1 MPTYSVAGP
10 DGNTYSIEGP
20 EGATREQ
27 VIGEVIR
34 QLREQEREE
43 ASKQRQER
51 LADIRESR
59 RGSVSRGLDIGTDLI
74 AQATGSSLE
83 GIGSLLG
90 LEGLEEYGAE
100 VALENEADIQRKSR
114 YQTRFDDIEGVGD
127 FGSYLGGIAAE
138 SAPQMGAGLAGAA
151 IGTGILPGLG
161 TVVGGIAGAT
171 LANLPFFY
179 GMNRERQKEAIDQG
193 IKTEVDE
200 GAAFLTALPQAL
212 LDGIVDKLLLGAGS
226 GFGFTEKA
234 IRSGGL
240 FTRGAKGIG
249 TGVIT
254 EAPTEVGQQMLERAQ
269 AGLSLDSDEAIAEYR
284 EAAIAG
290 GLLGGAV
297 SGTINVGRGRI
308 QQEDTNV
315 IDKDGEDATPI
326 PRETAPVGAA
336 GLGALVDTQT
346 TDALSILAEEQG
358 GLTDADVAEAREQLD
373 TVSQVQTTDDAL
385 FDMLSGGI
393 GAQLETGVEPEAAT
407 ETAAETRGATK
418 TTDVELTDDA
428 IAKLLREEGEAEVRT
443 EEEAG
448 AALDAEIE
456 EETRDATDTGDV
468 VTEAEEQRIKERA
481 KVGGVSVADMDES
494 FQMEVITPS
503 NYKDLPKKDQ
513 EYWDAEAERRG
524 ATDTVDDAAVERR
537 KDLINEAISSV
548 PALTQKTTDSDKAV
562 SQTEKAVSKLTE
574 SPFIRQALTMKKLKE
589 SIEEA
594 GLPELTT
601 QESKEV
607 RAQVVA
613 AIKQED
619 AGKTPKVVTEKETTD
634 VETETEVEAEPE
646 DRLETIAEAVDTVKE
661 ETQEQIEA
669 VSQVEEQAIEDA
681 EKLIK
686 TKGFSG
692 RKAEDFTD
700 EEVSTFATAIPALER
715 SKMSMRE
722 KANYIEII
730 SAGDQADFIAKE
742 GREPTNE
749 ERSEIFNR
757 AKKEVNA
764 EQKLI
769 STRLGK
775 LKRATKPVQTKVEDR
790 TAAVEAAKDEKPIR
804 ERLDTTTEVKE
815 AEVGVLEARE
825 EIEKGE
831 VETFEKKIEKSK
843 KTRTTSE
850 REQEEIQKL
859 NKAIDENWKQTQPEA
874 YKAFVDSGKQKV
886 DAPKLPPNLS
896 DSEAVTELFFGEGK
910 LTEQEQDALTYLTA
924 HPTLERN
931 LFDLAYDVAID
942 APEYRASTGSS
953 AAAKEFFAGKGGVHK
968 DNALAWVRD
977 NLSAEANMWV
987 YNATESQIAKLER
1000 NPPLSADY
1008 YDVNQKAS
1016 ASPFGLEKSV
1026 NTPQVYDG
1034 YFNAAEN
1041 KAKINLANNP
1051 EFLALLNTLPPKEQ
1065 DRIKAEIKQD
1075 IEKAREAEK
1084 QSLALPKDSELNLDV
1099 PMHPIVMT
1107 QLRNGD
1113 LAGALRSL
1121 TTTSSNPR
1129 VKSIA
1134 KNLAKAVGE
1143 TKLETSKNLK
1153 AKDGR
1158 AANGLFD
1165 PETNTIKLDADTGL
1179 NTHTVLHEMTHAATS
1194 AQLADGKSA
1203 AAKQLKKLFNEVKDQ
1218 LGTAYGSL
1226 TVDEF
1231 VAEAFGN
1238 PTFQRELAS
1247 ITVPNTF
1254 KTAWHRF
1261 STIVSNILN
1270 FLTGRPRIPLAGKG
1284 TTVDA
1289 FTDRLTTALLA
1300 PAPSSRFSGELLMDI
1315 KEGNAA
1321 SAVRN
1326 YGRNVVEAVKNID
1339 NKVLDEG
1346 ATSLLGGAKKVAK
1359 VIGLAALNSQS
1370 LADVLTK
1377 TLGVKGAYK
1386 VHQLIENQ
1394 AGLIDKENAILDGTA
1409 KQIEDFLK
1417 ANPDKKDTFN
1427 QLIGK
1432 STIEQVDPSKTK
1444 SEADAAYDSE
1454 KLAIWKGM
1462 QTDWNSL
1469 EAEGQAEYI
1478 RLRDSYKRLFDK
1490 LKEALAARFEVIEKE
1505 NPNNEAVKELKNT
1518 LYQRLMEAATIE
1530 PYFPLTRTGEQ
1541 WLRYTATPTDSNGN
1555 PTGPP
1560 EVTVEAFDT
1569 IDART
1574 RRVRYLKT
1582 LTPQDDNASIT
1593 QIGYFNNLNNVDFNN
1608 VAPTSFVSQMLQV
1621 LESAGVEKDVQLM
1634 IARNFIDAVP
1644 ESSFLKSLHKR
1655 KGVAGYNVDAMD
1667 AYRQKAYSIAR
1678 QAVNIKVT
1686 EELYSTRD
1694 DIRKALNK
1702 KLEDISTLRVELDNA
1717 ERPADENRTPSQR
1730 AKEIAEIEKQIE
1742 ELGAN
1747 RYITEENVEAA
1758 VDELT
1763 ARVLQATS
1771 PADNW
1776 VETAAK
1782 TANRLAFLGTIGFSA
1797 ASTLVNTVQVPMVV
1811 IPFLA
1816 GKTNMSTAMSAAR
1829 MGMNIFAGSGFN
1841 RKLPVVDSKNK
1852 EKDIEV
1858 KGMPSIDNYY
1868 TADNDGN
1875 LILRDDIEDVKNYY
1889 AMPIDD
1895 KGNTKMLSKKEL
1907 LTILKPLITEAG
1919 DRSLLNR
1926 SLAADTLG
1934 VELAGKKRG
1943 TRLREAWDKF
1953 NLWSALPFHTAER
1966 MNRQVS
1972 LVASYLNEVA
1982 RMNMNPNK
1990 AKGEN
1995 NLTEQQIFETAIETA
2010 LYDTQ
2015 QTNGGATLATSPRI
2029 AQKHLGRVAMMFKTY
2044 GFTMYYHQLK
2054 MALTALQQ
2062 AKENGLDDYTI
2073 RQARR
2078 QLVASLGTTA
2088 VMSGLQGL
2096 TLVGI
2101 FEGLANLFLDDE
2113 DEDAETY
2120 IRKFLGEPL
2129 YSGGLQY
2136 LTMFAGDVFGAETE
2150 LDIASRIGLSHL
2162 ILGNNKYDFN
2172 ESAKEEFV
2180 NILGGPALSYGS
2192 SIARGVN
2199 DIYNGEM
2206 QRGIESIVPSAIRNV
2221 LKTFRYSDFDE
2232 GTARTRRGDPI
2243 VDDLNPA
2250 QMTAQFLGFAPAEY
2264 SRAQEINQDIK
2275 RIDRAVNQK
2284 RTKLMKKYYVAK
2296 RMGDAD
2302 GIRETAEEIREFNKR
2317 HRNKGPK
2324 VRISTESLIRS
2335 MRMHAKTSSE
2345 MYNGITLSPNIREY
2359 SKELADEYA
2368 RSGLF

>member
-212 LDGIVDKLLLGAGS
+212 LDGIVDKLLLGAGA
-226 GFGFTEKA
+226 FGVTEKA

-336 GLGALVDTQT
+336 GLGALA
-346 TDALSILAEEQG
+346 DAEQG
-358 GLTDADVAEAREQLD
+358 DLTDADVDEAREQLD

-385 FDMLSGGI
+385 YDMLSGGI
-393 GAQLETGVEPEAAT
+393 GAQLETGVETGVEP
-407 ETAAETRGATK
+407 ETAAETRGATE
-418 TTDVELTDDA
+418 TGDE
-428 IAKLLREEGEAEVRT
+428 RT
-443 EEEAG
+443 VDTQKEEEDFIKEEKEFEEEIKEKIFTMSDAEWATNPDG
-448 AALDAEIE
+448 FNDEAYKRLDAE
-456 EETRDATDTGDV
+456 R
-468 VTEAEEQRIKERA
+468 EQHLAGVKERA

-513 EYWDAEAERRG
+513 EYWDAEAETRG
-524 ATDTVDDAAVERR
+524 ATETGDVDTTLSPREQRFQEAKEKAAAEKAEDEARR
-537 KDLINEAISSV
+537 LKDE
-548 PALTQKTTDSDKAV
+548 QTTDALGVLAEEQSDFTTAFAEV
-562 SQTEKAVSKLTE
+562 DRKLN
-574 SPFIRQALTMKKLKE
+574 R
-589 SIEEA
+589 
-594 GLPELTT
+594 
-601 QESKEV
+601 
-607 RAQVVA
+607 R
-613 AIKQED
+613 
-619 AGKTPKVVTEKETTD
+619 PKVVAEKETTD
-634 VETETEVEAEPE
+634 VKTGTEVEAEPE
-646 DRLETIAEAVDTVKE
+646 DRLKTIAEATGTVKE
-661 ETQEQIEA
+661 EAQEQIEA
-669 VSQVEEQAIEDA
+669 VSQVEEQAIDDA

-700 EEVSTFATAIPALER
+700 EEISTFATAIPALER

-722 KANYIEII
+722 KTNYIEII
-730 SAGDQADFIAKE
+730 SADDQADFIAKE

-749 ERSEIFNR
+749 ERSKIFNQ

-775 LKRATKPVQTKVEDR
+775 LKRATKPVQTKIEDR

-831 VETFEKKIEKSK
+831 VETVEKKIEGQKKPIVTSK
-843 KTRTTSE
+843 
-850 REQEEIQKL
+850 REQEDIQKL
-859 NKAIDENWKQTQPEA
+859 NKAIDENWEQTQPEA

-896 DSEAVTELFFGEGK
+896 DSEAVTELFLKEGK
-910 LTEQEQDALTYLTA
+910 LTGQEQDALTYLTA

-931 LFDLAYDVAID
+931 LFDLAYEDAVD
-942 APEYRASTGSS
+942 APAYQASEDAS
-953 AAAKEFFAGKGGVHK
+953 AAEKEFFAGRGGKHRK
-968 DNALAWVRD
+968 NALAWVRD

-987 YNATESQIAKLER
+987 YNVTESQIANLKR
-1000 NPPLSADY
+1000 NPSLTGDY
-1008 YDVNQKAS
+1008 FDVNTKAS
-1016 ASPFGLEKSV
+1016 VPPFGLEKSV

-1034 YFNAAEN
+1034 SFNAAL
-1041 KAKINLANNP
+1041 NLAKTNRVNTP
-1051 EFLALLNTLPPKEQ
+1051 EFLALLNTLPKKEQ

-1099 PMHPIVMT
+1099 PMHPIVTT

-1121 TTTSSNPR
+1121 ATTSSNPR

-1134 KNLAKAVGE
+1134 KNLAKIVGE

-1300 PAPSSRFSGELLMDI
+1300 PAPSSRFSGELLMAF

-1326 YGRNVVEAVKNID
+1326 YGRNVVEAVKSID
-1339 NKVLDEG
+1339 EKVLSDG
-1346 ATSLLGGAKKVAK
+1346 AGDLLENAKKAAK
-1359 VIGLAALNSQS
+1359 AIGLAALNTQS

-1386 VHQLIENQ
+1386 VHQLIEKQ
-1394 AGLIDKENAILDGTA
+1394 AGLIDGENKLLDGTA

-1417 ANPDKKDTFN
+1417 ANPDKKETFD
-1427 QLIGK
+1427 QLVGK

-1454 KLAIWKGM
+1454 KLAVWKGM

-1469 EAEGQAEYI
+1469 GAEGQAEYV

-1530 PYFPLTRTGEQ
+1530 PYFPLTRTGEY
-1541 WLRYTATPTDSNGN
+1541 WIRYTATPTDSNGN
-1555 PTGPP
+1555 AIGPP
-1560 EVTVEAFDT
+1560 EVTVEALDT
-1569 IDART
+1569 KAART
-1574 RRVRYLKT
+1574 RRIRYLKSIS
-1582 LTPQDDNASIT
+1582 PQEDNA
-1593 QIGYFNNLNNVDFNN
+1593 QIADIKFFNNISNMDFDN

-1621 LESAGVEKDVQLM
+1621 LQGAGVEKDVQLQ

-1655 KGVAGYNVDAMD
+1655 KGTAGYNVDAMD

-1694 DIRKALNK
+1694 DIRKALTK
-1702 KLEDISTLRVELDNA
+1702 KLEVIATLESDLDDA
-1717 ERPADENRTPSQR
+1717 KRPADENRTPSQR
-1730 AKEIAEIEKQIE
+1730 AKEIAAIEKQME

-1747 RYITEENVEAA
+1747 KYISSENVDAA
-1758 VDELT
+1758 VAEIN
-1763 ARVLQATS
+1763 ARILQATS

-1776 VETAAK
+1776 VETVAK

-1797 ASTLVNTVQVPMVV
+1797 ASTIVNMGQVPMVV
-1811 IPFLA
+1811 VPFLA
-1816 GKTNMSTAMSAAR
+1816 GKTNFTTAGRAA
-1829 MGMNIFAGSGFN
+1829 MTGMNLFAGSGLSN
-1841 RKLPVVDSKNK
+1841 KLPVLDSNNK

-1858 KGMPSIDNYY
+1858 RGMPSIDNYY
-1868 TADNDGN
+1868 TEDNDGN

-1943 TRLREAWDKF
+1943 TKLREGWDKF

-1972 LVASYLNEVA
+1972 LVGSYLNEVA
-1982 RMNMNPNK
+1982 RMNMKPNK

-1995 NLTEQQIFETAIETA
+1995 NLTEQEIFETAIETA

-2029 AQKHLGRVAMMFKTY
+2029 AQKHIGRVAMMFKTY

-2078 QLVASLGTTA
+2078 QLVASLGATA

-2096 TLVGI
+2096 TIVGI

-2136 LTMFAGDVFGAETE
+2136 LTMFAGDIFGAETE

-2345 MYNGITLSPNIREY
+2345 MHNGITLSPNIREY

>member
-43 ASKQRQER
+43 ASKQRQEQ
-51 LADIRESR
+51 LAGIRESR

-212 LDGIVDKLLLGAGS
+212 LDGIVDKLLLGAGA
-226 GFGFTEKA
+226 FGVTEKA

-297 SGTINVGRGRI
+297 SGTVNVGRGRI

-336 GLGALVDTQT
+336 GLGALA
-346 TDALSILAEEQG
+346 DAEQG
-358 GLTDADVAEAREQLD
+358 DLTDADVDEAREQLD

-385 FDMLSGGI
+385 YDMLSGGI
-393 GAQLETGVEPEAAT
+393 GAQLETEVEPEVAT
-407 ETAAETRGATK
+407 ETAAETRGATETGDERTVDTQK
-418 TTDVELTDDA
+418 
-428 IAKLLREEGEAEVRT
+428 EEDFIKEEKEF
-443 EEEAG
+443 EEEIKEKIFTMSDAEWATNPDG
-448 AALDAEIE
+448 FNDEAYKRLDAE
-456 EETRDATDTGDV
+456 R
-468 VTEAEEQRIKERA
+468 EQHLAGVKERA

-494 FQMEVITPS
+494 FQMEVIT
-503 NYKDLPKKDQ
+503 
-513 EYWDAEAERRG
+513 RG
-524 ATDTVDDAAVERR
+524 ATETGDVETAPTELEALRKRQEEITNIPAAEM
-537 KDLINEAISSV
+537 
-548 PALTQKTTDSDKAV
+548 TT
-562 SQTEKAVSKLTE
+562 
-574 SPFIRQALTMKKLKE
+574 
-589 SIEEA
+589 
-594 GLPELTT
+594 ELTDEYQT
-601 QESKEV
+601 NQEVLSELETAERKAGAEKLGIGAFAEV
-607 RAQVVA
+607 DR
-613 AIKQED
+613 KLNRR
-619 AGKTPKVVTEKETTD
+619 PKVVAEKETTD
-634 VETETEVEAEPE
+634 VKTGTEVEAEPE
-646 DRLETIAEAVDTVKE
+646 DRLKTIAKAADTVKE

-669 VSQVEEQAIEDA
+669 ISQVEEQAIDDA
-681 EKLIK
+681 EKLLRK
-686 TKGFSG
+686 KGFSS

-700 EEVSTFATAIPALER
+700 EEISTFAMAIPALER
-715 SKMSMRE
+715 SKMSTKE
-722 KANYIEII
+722 KTEYFERI
-730 SAGDQADFIAKE
+730 SIDYQTDFIAKE

-749 ERSEIFNR
+749 ERNEILNR
-757 AKKEVNA
+757 VKKEVDA

-775 LKRATKPVQTKVEDR
+775 LKKATKPVQTKIEDE
-790 TAAVEAAKDEKPIR
+790 AAAIEAAKDEKPIR

-831 VETFEKKIEKSK
+831 VETFEKKIEGQKKPIVTSK
-843 KTRTTSE
+843 

-859 NKAIDENWKQTQPEA
+859 NEAIGEDWEQTQSEA

-896 DSEAVTELFFGEGK
+896 DSEAITELFLKEGK
-910 LTEQEQDALTYLTA
+910 PTEQEQDAITYLTA

-931 LFDLAYDVAID
+931 LFDLAYEDAVD
-942 APEYRASTGSS
+942 APAYQASEDAS
-953 AAAKEFFAGKGGVHK
+953 AAEKEFFAGRGGKHRK
-968 DNALAWVRD
+968 NALAWVRD

-1008 YDVNQKAS
+1008 YDVNQKPS
-1016 ASPFGLEKSV
+1016 TPPFGLEKSV

-1034 YFNAAEN
+1034 SFNEAL
-1041 KAKINLANNP
+1041 NLAKTNRVNTP
-1051 EFLALLNTLPPKEQ
+1051 KFLALLKTLPPEQQKE
-1065 DRIKAEIKQD
+1065 IAVKIKQD
-1075 IEKAREAEK
+1075 IEKAREAET

-1121 TTTSSNPR
+1121 ATTSSNPR

-1134 KNLAKAVGE
+1134 KNLAKIVGE

-1300 PAPSSRFSGELLMDI
+1300 PAPSSRFSGELLMAF

-1321 SAVRN
+1321 SAVKN
-1326 YGRNVVEAVKNID
+1326 YGRNVVEAVKSID
-1339 NKVLDEG
+1339 EKVLSDG
-1346 ATSLLGGAKKVAK
+1346 AGDLLENAKKAAK
-1359 VIGLAALNSQS
+1359 VIGLAALNTQS

-1386 VHQLIENQ
+1386 VHQLIEKQ
-1394 AGLIDKENAILDGTA
+1394 AGLIDGENKLLDGTA

-1417 ANPDKKDTFN
+1417 ANPDKKETFD
-1427 QLIGK
+1427 QLVGK

-1454 KLAIWKGM
+1454 KLAVWKGM

-1469 EAEGQAEYI
+1469 EAEGQAEYV

-1530 PYFPLTRTGEQ
+1530 PYFPLTRTGEY
-1541 WLRYTATPTDSNGN
+1541 WIRYTATPTDSNGN
-1555 PTGPP
+1555 AIGPP
-1560 EVTVEAFDT
+1560 EVTVEALDT
-1569 IDART
+1569 KAART
-1574 RRVRYLKT
+1574 RRIRYLKSIS
-1582 LTPQDDNASIT
+1582 PQEDNA
-1593 QIGYFNNLNNVDFNN
+1593 QIADIKFFNNISNMDFDN

-1621 LESAGVEKDVQLM
+1621 LQGAGVEKDVQLQ

-1655 KGVAGYNVDAMD
+1655 KGTAGYNVDAMD

-1694 DIRKALNK
+1694 DIRKALTK
-1702 KLEDISTLRVELDNA
+1702 KLEAIATLESDLDDA
-1717 ERPADENRTPSQR
+1717 KRPADENRTPSQR
-1730 AKEIAEIEKQIE
+1730 AKEIAAIEKQMK

-1747 RYITEENVEAA
+1747 KYISSENVDAA
-1758 VDELT
+1758 VAEIN
-1763 ARVLQATS
+1763 ARILQATS

-1776 VETAAK
+1776 VETVAK

-1797 ASTLVNTVQVPMVV
+1797 ASTIVNMGQVPMVV
-1811 IPFLA
+1811 VPFLA
-1816 GKTNMSTAMSAAR
+1816 GKTNFTTAGRAA
-1829 MGMNIFAGSGFN
+1829 MTGMNLFAGSGLSN
-1841 RKLPVVDSKNK
+1841 KLPVLDSNNK

-1858 KGMPSIDNYY
+1858 RGMPSIDNYY
-1868 TADNDGN
+1868 TEDNDGN

-1943 TRLREAWDKF
+1943 TKLREGWDKF

-1972 LVASYLNEVA
+1972 LVGSYLNEVA
-1982 RMNMNPNK
+1982 RMNMKPNK

-1995 NLTEQQIFETAIETA
+1995 NLTEQEIFETAIETA

-2029 AQKHLGRVAMMFKTY
+2029 AQKHIGRVAMMFKTY

-2078 QLVASLGTTA
+2078 QLVASLGATA

-2096 TLVGI
+2096 TIVGV

-2136 LTMFAGDVFGAETE
+2136 LTMFAGDIFGAETE

-2199 DIYNGEM
+2199 DIYSGEM

-2345 MYNGITLSPNIREY
+2345 MHNGITLSPNIREY
-2359 SKELADEYA
+2359 SKELANEYA

>member
-20 EGATREQ
+20 EGATRDQ
-27 VIGEVIR
+27 IVGEVIR
-34 QLREQEREE
+34 QLQAQEKEE

-51 LADIRESR
+51 LAGIRESR

-90 LEGLEEYGAE
+90 LEGLEEYGAD

-138 SAPQMGAGLAGAA
+138 SAPQMGAGLTGAA
-151 IGTGILPGLG
+151 IGTAILPGLG

-179 GMNRERQKEAIDQG
+179 GMNRERQKEAIDLG

-212 LDGIVDKLLLGAGS
+212 LDGVVDKLLLGAGK
-226 GFGFTEKA
+226 GFGFTDKA

-326 PRETAPVGAA
+326 PTKTAPVGAA
-336 GLGALVDTQT
+336 GLGALA
-346 TDALSILAEEQG
+346 DAEQG
-358 GLTDADVAEAREQLD
+358 DLTDADVAEATEQLD
-373 TVSQVQTTDDAL
+373 TVSQVRNTDKKLKEIVTDEDVDKILSDA
-385 FDMLSGGI
+385 GK
-393 GAQLETGVEPEAAT
+393 TEARA
-407 ETAAETRGATK
+407 
-418 TTDVELTDDA
+418 
-428 IAKLLREEGEAEVRT
+428 

-448 AALDAEIE
+448 AALDAEAAE
-456 EETRDATDTGDV
+456 DEFFEQTYGATTET
-468 VTEAEEQRIKERA
+468 
-481 KVGGVSVADMDES
+481 
-494 FQMEVITPS
+494 
-503 NYKDLPKKDQ
+503 
-513 EYWDAEAERRG
+513 RG
-524 ATDTVDDAAVERR
+524 ATDTRDEGTIDSTEGEAVVEAEVEAGPEGEVEVEVEAGPEGEVEVEGEAGTEVEVEVEGEAGTEVEGRGATETGDVKTAPTELEVLRKRQEEITNIPPAEMTTELTDEYQTNQEVLSELETAERKAGAEGLGITAAFATLREKLIDRR
-537 KDLINEAISSV
+537 K
-548 PALTQKTTDSDKAV
+548 Q
-562 SQTEKAVSKLTE
+562 
-574 SPFIRQALTMKKLKE
+574 
-589 SIEEA
+589 
-594 GLPELTT
+594 
-601 QESKEV
+601 
-607 RAQVVA
+607 
-613 AIKQED
+613 
-619 AGKTPKVVTEKETTD
+619 PKVVTEKETTD
-634 VETETEVEAEPE
+634 VETGTEVEAEPE
-646 DRLETIAEAVDTVKE
+646 DRLETIAEAADTVKE
-661 ETQEQIEA
+661 EAQEQVDV

-681 EKLIK
+681 EKLIR
-686 TKGFSG
+686 TKGF
-692 RKAEDFTD
+692 RDKKAEDFTD
-700 EEVSTFATAIPALER
+700 EEISTFATAIPALER
-715 SKMSMRE
+715 NKMSMKE
-722 KANYIEII
+722 KSNYIEVV
-730 SAGDQADFIAKE
+730 STNYQADFTARE
-742 GREPTNE
+742 GREPTNQ
-749 ERSEIFNR
+749 ERNGIFNK
-757 AKKEVNA
+757 AKNEVND
-764 EQKLI
+764 EQRLI
-769 STRLGK
+769 SKRLSK
-775 LKRATKPVQTKVEDR
+775 LKNDTKPIRTKIEDE
-790 TAAVEAAKDEKPIR
+790 AAAIEAAKDEKPIR

-831 VETFEKKIEKSK
+831 VETVEKKIEGQKKPIVTSK
-843 KTRTTSE
+843 K
-850 REQEEIQKL
+850 EQEKIQKL
-859 NKAIDENWKQTQPEA
+859 NKAIDEDWEQTQSEA

-896 DSEAVTELFFGEGK
+896 DSEAITKLFLKEGK
-910 LTEQEQDALTYLTA
+910 PTEQEQDAITYLTA

-931 LFDLAYDVAID
+931 LFDLAYDVAVD
-942 APEYRASTGSS
+942 APAYQGSKDAS
-953 AAAKEFFAGKGGVHK
+953 AAEKEFFAGKGGVHK
-968 DNALAWVRD
+968 NNALAWVRD

-1000 NPPLSADY
+1000 NPSLTGDY
-1008 YDVNQKAS
+1008 FDVNQKAS
-1016 ASPFGLEKSV
+1016 PSPLVLEKFV

-1034 YFNAAEN
+1034 SFNAAEN
-1041 KAKINLANNP
+1041 LAKMNTINDP
-1051 EFLALLNTLPPKEQ
+1051 KFLELQSNQPKEVRE
-1065 DRIKAEIKQD
+1065 DWKAQTKQL
-1075 IEKAREAEK
+1075 IEKLNEANK

-1121 TTTSSNPR
+1121 ATTSSNPR

-1134 KNLAKAVGE
+1134 KNLAKVVGE
-1143 TKLETSKNLK
+1143 TKLETSKDLK

-1179 NTHTVLHEMTHAATS
+1179 NTHTILHEMTHAVTS
-1194 AQLADGKSA
+1194 AQLAKGKSA

-1261 STIVSNILN
+1261 STIISNILN

-1300 PAPSSRFSGELLMDI
+1300 PAPSSRFSGELLMAF

-1321 SAVRN
+1321 KKFRQ
-1326 YGRNVVEAVKNID
+1326 YGKNVVDAAKEIDKTALDRGAERLFTTGKKAAKAV
-1339 NKVLDEG
+1339 
-1346 ATSLLGGAKKVAK
+1346 
-1359 VIGLAALNSQS
+1359 GLQFLNSQS
-1370 LADVLTK
+1370 LADVVESVF
-1377 TLGVKGAYK
+1377 GVKGAYRI
-1386 VHQLIENQ
+1386 HQLIEEQ
-1394 AGLIDKENAILDGTA
+1394 TGAIDDANKPLDGTA
-1409 KQIEDFLK
+1409 QVIEQWMSTDKGKQEKERFDYLV
-1417 ANPDKKDTFN
+1417 
-1427 QLIGK
+1427 GE
-1432 STIEQVDPSKTK
+1432 STIEQVDPSKTR
-1444 SEADAAYDSE
+1444 SEAEAAYDAE
-1454 KLAIWKGM
+1454 KLAVWEKM
-1462 QTDWNSL
+1462 QGDWEQL
-1469 EAEGQAEYI
+1469 ESEGQGHYK
-1478 RLRDSYKRLFDK
+1478 RLRDSYKDLFNQI
-1490 LKEALAARFEVIEKE
+1490 KEALGARFEALEKA
-1505 NPNNEAVKELKNT
+1505 NPDNEALATVKSEMYK
-1518 LYQRLMEAATIE
+1518 RLFEAATIE
-1530 PYFPLTRTGEQ
+1530 PYFPLTRTGDF
-1541 WLRYTATPTDSNGN
+1541 WLRYTATPIGVDGTKGQ
-1555 PTGPP
+1555 P
-1560 EVTVEAFDT
+1560 EVGVEAFST
-1569 IDART
+1569 ESART
-1574 RRVRYLKT
+1574 ERMLELEGMEAEGNVEITDEEVFFNL
-1582 LTPQDDNASIT
+1582 DNMH
-1593 QIGYFNNLNNVDFNN
+1593 FDK
-1608 VAPTSFVSQMLQV
+1608 VAPTSFVSQMLNALQQANV
-1621 LESAGVEKDVQLM
+1621 PKEVQLT

-1655 KGVAGYNVDAMD
+1655 EGRRGYNTDAMD

-1678 QAVNIKVT
+1678 QAANIKIT
-1686 EELYSTRD
+1686 EQLYDALSDVKSDFAAKKKEFRELGAELAKTQD
-1694 DIRKALNK
+1694 PERK
-1702 KLEDISTLRVELDNA
+1702 R
-1717 ERPADENRTPSQR
+1717 
-1730 AKEIAEIEKQIE
+1730 EIEKELKAKGTSAALFAPNNEKIVIE
-1742 ELGAN
+1742 ELSN
-1747 RYITEENVEAA
+1747 RI
-1758 VDELT
+1758 
-1763 ARVLQATS
+1763 RQATS
-1771 PADNW
+1771 PDMNW

-1782 TANRLAFLGTIGFSA
+1782 TANRIAFLGTIGFSA
-1797 ASTLVNTVQVPMVV
+1797 ASTLVNLVQVPMVV
-1811 IPFLA
+1811 LPFLY
-1816 GKTNMSTAMSAAR
+1816 GKTNYKTAKGAVAA
-1829 MGMNIFAGSGFN
+1829 GMRLFGNSGF
-1841 RKLPVVDSKNK
+1841 KHTLPVYGADGKMERV
-1852 EKDIEV
+1852 EV
-1858 KGMPSIDNYY
+1858 SGMPSIDNFY
-1868 TADNDGN
+1868 TTDEKGG
-1875 LILRDDIEDVKNYY
+1875 LILREDIEDVKNYY
-1889 AMPIDD
+1889 EMPIDK
-1895 KGNTKMLSKKEL
+1895 KGNTKSYSKKEFL
-1907 LTILKPLITEAG
+1907 MLVKPLVQRSAKRG
-1919 DRSLLNR
+1919 LLSRSLF
-1926 SLAADTLG
+1926 ADTLG
-1934 VELAGKKRG
+1934 YELAGKIKDSRFKS
-1943 TRLREAWDKF
+1943 TWDKF
-1953 NLWSALPFHTAER
+1953 NLWGALPFHTAER
-1966 MNRQVS
+1966 MNRQVT
-1972 LVASYLNEVA
+1972 LVATYLNEVS
-1982 RMNMNPNK
+1982 RLNSDPNT
-1990 AKGEN
+1990 AKGEG
-1995 NLTEQQIFETAIETA
+1995 NLTDTALIESAVETA

-2029 AQKHLGRVAMMFKTY
+2029 AQKSLGRVAMMFKTY

-2078 QLVASLGTTA
+2078 QVVASLGTTA
-2088 VMSGLQGL
+2088 ALSGLQGL
-2096 TLVGI
+2096 TILGM

-2172 ESAKEEFV
+2172 ESAKEEFL
-2180 NILGGPALSYGS
+2180 NILGGPALSYAS
-2192 SIARGVN
+2192 SIARGAN
-2199 DIYNGEM
+2199 DILFNGEV
-2206 QRGIESIVPSAIRNV
+2206 QRGVESVLPSAFRNIF
-2221 LKTFRYSDFDE
+2221 KTIRYSDFDE

-2250 QMTAQFLGFAPAEY
+2250 QLTAQALGFAPAEY

-2275 RIDRAVNQK
+2275 RIDRSVNQK
-2284 RTKLMKKYYVAK
+2284 RTKLMKKYYVAR
-2296 RMGDAD
+2296 RMGDAA
-2302 GIRETAEEIREFNKR
+2302 GVREAAEEIREFNKR
-2317 HRNKGPK
+2317 HRSKGPK
-2324 VRISTESLIRS
+2324 VVISTDSLVRS
-2335 MRMHAKTSSE
+2335 MKMHAKSSSQ
-2345 MYNGITLSPNIREY
+2345 MYNGVTLSPNIREY
-2359 SKELADEYA
+2359 SKELAGEYD

>member
-27 VIGEVIR
+27 VINEVIR

-43 ASKQRQER
+43 ESRQRQER

-179 GMNRERQKEAIDQG
+179 GMNRERQKEAIEQG

-212 LDGIVDKLLLGAGS
+212 LDGVVDKLLLGAGS

-297 SGTINVGRGRI
+297 SGTVNVGRGRI

-326 PRETAPVGAA
+326 PTKTTPVGAA
-336 GLGALVDTQT
+336 GLGALA
-346 TDALSILAEEQG
+346 DAEQG
-358 GLTDADVAEAREQLD
+358 DLTDADVDEAREQLD
-373 TVSQVQTTDDAL
+373 TVSQVQDTDKKLKEIVTDE
-385 FDMLSGGI
+385 D
-393 GAQLETGVEPEAAT
+393 VEEILRKAG
-407 ETAAETRGATK
+407 EEETRAQ
-418 TTDVELTDDA
+418 
-428 IAKLLREEGEAEVRT
+428 
-443 EEEAG
+443 EEAG
-448 AALDAEIE
+448 AALDAAAEAEAGAIT
-456 EETRDATDTGDV
+456 ETRGATETGDERTVDPTEGETVVGAETRGATETGDV
-468 VTEAEEQRIKERA
+468 NTTLTPREQRFQEAKEKA
-481 KVGGVSVADMDES
+481 AAEKAEDEAR
-494 FQMEVITPS
+494 V
-503 NYKDLPKKDQ
+503 
-513 EYWDAEAERRG
+513 DAETRG
-524 ATDTVDDAAVERR
+524 ATETGDVETAPTELEALRKRQEEITNVPAAEMTTELVEEYQTNQEVLSELETAERKAGAEKLGIGAFAPLREKLIDRR
-537 KDLINEAISSV
+537 K
-548 PALTQKTTDSDKAV
+548 Q
-562 SQTEKAVSKLTE
+562 
-574 SPFIRQALTMKKLKE
+574 
-589 SIEEA
+589 
-594 GLPELTT
+594 
-601 QESKEV
+601 
-607 RAQVVA
+607 
-613 AIKQED
+613 
-619 AGKTPKVVTEKETTD
+619 PKVVAEKKTTD
-634 VETETEVEAEPE
+634 VETGTEVEAEPE
-646 DRLETIAEAVDTVKE
+646 DRLETIAKAADTVKE

-669 VSQVEEQAIEDA
+669 ISQVEEQAIDDA
-681 EKLIK
+681 EKLLRK
-686 TKGFSG
+686 KGFSS

-700 EEVSTFATAIPALER
+700 EEISTFAMAIPALER
-715 SKMSMRE
+715 SKMSTKE
-722 KANYIEII
+722 KTEYFERI
-730 SAGDQADFIAKE
+730 SIDYQTDFIAKE

-749 ERSEIFNR
+749 ERNEIFNR
-757 AKKEVNA
+757 VKKEVDA

-775 LKRATKPVQTKVEDR
+775 LKKATKPVQTKIEDE
-790 TAAVEAAKDEKPIR
+790 AAAIEAAKDEKPIR

-831 VETFEKKIEKSK
+831 VETFEKKLKDSE
-843 KTRTTSE
+843 KTRTTSKK
-850 REQEEIQKL
+850 EQEEIQKL
-859 NKAIDENWKQTQPEA
+859 NEAIGEDWEQTQSEA

-896 DSEAVTELFFGEGK
+896 DSEAITELFLKEGK
-910 LTEQEQDALTYLTA
+910 PTEQEQDAITYLTA

-931 LFDLAYDVAID
+931 LFDLAYDAAVDASAYQGSTDASVA
-942 APEYRASTGSS
+942 ER
-953 AAAKEFFAGKGGVHK
+953 EFFAGKGGVHK

-1000 NPPLSADY
+1000 NPPLTADY
-1008 YDVNQKAS
+1008 YSVNKKAS
-1016 ASPFGLEKSV
+1016 PSPLGFEKPV

-1034 YFNAAEN
+1034 YFNAAL
-1041 KAKINLANNP
+1041 NLAKTNRVNTP

-1075 IEKAREAEK
+1075 IEKAREAET

-1121 TTTSSNPR
+1121 ATTSSNPR

-1134 KNLAKAVGE
+1134 KNLAKVVGE
-1143 TKLETSKNLK
+1143 TKLKTSKNLK

-1194 AQLADGKSA
+1194 AQLAEGKSA
-1203 AAKQLKKLFNEVKDQ
+1203 AAKQLKKLFNEIKDQ

-1300 PAPSSRFSGELLMDI
+1300 PAPSSRFSGELLMAF

-1326 YGRNVVEAVKNID
+1326 YGRNVVEAVKSID
-1339 NKVLDEG
+1339 EKVLSDG
-1346 ATSLLGGAKKVAK
+1346 AGDLLENAKKAAK
-1359 VIGLAALNSQS
+1359 VIGLAALNTQS

-1386 VHQLIENQ
+1386 VHQLIERQ
-1394 AGLIDKENAILDGTA
+1394 SGLIDKENDILDGTA

-1417 ANPDKKDTFN
+1417 ANPDKKETFD

-1444 SEADAAYDSE
+1444 SEAEAAYDSE
-1454 KLAIWKGM
+1454 KLAVWKGM

-1478 RLRDSYKRLFDK
+1478 RLRDAYKRLFNK
-1490 LKEALAARFEVIEKE
+1490 LKEALETRFNIIERE
-1505 NPNNEAVKELKNT
+1505 NPDNEAVKELKNT

-1530 PYFPLTRTGEQ
+1530 PYFPLTRTGEY
-1541 WLRYTATPTDSNGN
+1541 WIRYTATPTDSNGN
-1555 PTGPP
+1555 AIGPP
-1560 EVTVEAFDT
+1560 EVTVEALDT
-1569 IDART
+1569 KAART
-1574 RRVRYLKT
+1574 RRIRYLKSIS
-1582 LTPQDDNASIT
+1582 PQEDNA
-1593 QIGYFNNLNNVDFNN
+1593 QIADIKFFNNISNMDFDN

-1621 LESAGVEKDVQLM
+1621 LQGAGVEKDVQLQ

-1655 KGVAGYNVDAMD
+1655 KGTAGYNVDAMD

-1694 DIRKALNK
+1694 DIRKELTK
-1702 KLEDISTLRVELDNA
+1702 KLEAVATLEGDLADA
-1717 ERPADENRTPSQR
+1717 KRPADENRTPSQR
-1730 AKEIAEIEKQIE
+1730 AKEIAAIEKQME

-1747 RYITEENVEAA
+1747 KYISSENVDAA
-1758 VDELT
+1758 VAEIN
-1763 ARVLQATS
+1763 ARILQATS

-1776 VETAAK
+1776 VETVAK

-1797 ASTLVNTVQVPMVV
+1797 ASTIVNMGQVPMVV
-1811 IPFLA
+1811 VPFLA
-1816 GKTNMSTAMSAAR
+1816 GKTDFTTAGRAA
-1829 MGMNIFAGSGFN
+1829 MTGMNLFAGSGLSN
-1841 RKLPVVDSKNK
+1841 KLPVLDSNNK

-1858 KGMPSIDNYY
+1858 RGMPSIDNYY

-1943 TRLREAWDKF
+1943 TKLREGWDKF

-1972 LVASYLNEVA
+1972 LIGSYLNEVA
-1982 RMNMNPNK
+1982 RMNMKPNK

-1995 NLTEQQIFETAIETA
+1995 NLTEQEIFETAIETA

-2015 QTNGGATLATSPRI
+2015 QTNGGATLSTSPRI
-2029 AQKHLGRVAMMFKTY
+2029 AQKHIGRVAMMFKTY

-2078 QLVASLGTTA
+2078 QLVASLGATA

-2096 TLVGI
+2096 TIVGV

-2136 LTMFAGDVFGAETE
+2136 LTMFAGDIFGADTE

-2275 RIDRAVNQK
+2275 RIDRSVNQK

-2345 MYNGITLSPNIREY
+2345 MHNGITLSPNIREY
-2359 SKELADEYA
+2359 SKELANEYA